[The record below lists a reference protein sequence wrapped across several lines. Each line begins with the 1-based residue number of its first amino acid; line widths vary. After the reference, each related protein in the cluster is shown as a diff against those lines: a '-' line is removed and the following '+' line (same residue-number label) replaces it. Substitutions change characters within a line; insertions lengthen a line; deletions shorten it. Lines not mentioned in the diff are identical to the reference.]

1 MSIKQNKNK
10 DLCFTLKTSVMASC
24 LLASLPVNMANAQD
38 NSASADD
45 QQIQEVVVEIGILGS
60 ILRSLREKRN
70 ADQIKDVISA
80 EDIGKLPD
88 QNLAEALQRITGV
101 QISRD
106 FGDGSEVSIRGMAQ
120 NRVEINGQSVM
131 GSNSEG
137 RGISFN
143 DLAPDAFSSIEVIK
157 TPMAKMTEGSLG
169 GTIRL
174 NTRRAF
180 NSRGTVLSGRIQG
193 EYVEDLDGEW
203 DHGDDI
209 TPTVSLFGSTRWD
222 TDFGEMGVTAS
233 FTYQEQ
239 NRTKDTSEMRWKP
252 YSVTGTQ
259 RTVTAANGDSLA
271 SAGDTIFAPQ
281 QIKFQAWDREQTRTG
296 LVSGF
301 QWQVTDTFQF
311 YADANYNAFDIS
323 TASNSVQA
331 TFNSGQTNY
340 TNAVMTDNNTLLQA
354 DVNTTFGNTNGWA
367 QDSDRKTYGLTLGAE
382 YLLDEWTITSTLGAS
397 HGETDQKNSFFSTP
411 ILSSRAVS
419 YALINTDVP
428 VLNFTTQAGAPIDTG
443 SISTYKLNSLGLQD
457 AFLETNNAEFK
468 VDFNYNFDGEHL
480 ASIDFGARAANREAS
495 RVRDITSNI
504 SLRGQA
510 VEDFPTLVDRMTPFP
525 TDFLNG
531 FSGGSYDY
539 LAPQNGDFWSNPEI
553 AIDVYG
559 IDVATDLVPEL
570 GYQYNVEEETQAAYI
585 QANFAGELLY
595 IPYSGNIGFRR
606 IFTDVISSG
615 WLQPPG
621 GIAATE
627 LAMTNEYGDTLGS
640 ANIGFAV
647 FDDLLVRFSIAD
659 VMSRPRISDLSAATK
674 INTGDATG
682 RSGNV
687 LLEPFRARQYDI
699 SVEWYATD
707 TDYISGAVFYK
718 DIESFIIRSTQSRVI
733 YRPDL
738 DQDVIYDISLPSN
751 GEGGKV
757 KGFEIGF
764 TKTFGFLGE
773 KFSGLGLSGSYTYAD
788 SETSNQNIVTGEPLP
803 LEDLSKKSYN
813 IVSFYEYG
821 KFSARLAYNWRSEF
835 LDKTQGFNQQ
845 PEIERDRSQIDF
857 SASYKLTKKVK
868 LSFNAINLGDD
879 ANDEYQL
886 LEERDFKK
894 SSVGRRYT
902 VNISARL

>member
-24 LLASLPVNMANAQD
+24 LLVSLPVSMANAQD
-38 NSASADD
+38 NNASVDD

-106 FGDGSEVSIRGMAQ
+106 FGDGSEVAIRGMAQ

-157 TPMAKMTEGSLG
+157 TPMASMTEGSLG

-180 NSRGTVLSGRIQG
+180 NSRGTVLSGRVQG
-193 EYVEDLDGEW
+193 EYVENLPGQW
-203 DHGDDI
+203 NHVDDI
-209 TPTVSLFGSTRWD
+209 TPTLSLFGSTRWD
-222 TDFGEMGVTAS
+222 TDFGEMGVTTS
-233 FTYQEQ
+233 FTYQDQ
-239 NRTKDTSEMRWKP
+239 DRTKDTSEMRWKP
-252 YSVTGTQ
+252 YTVSSTQ
-259 RTVTAANGDSLA
+259 RTVTAANGDALA
-271 SAGDTIFAPQ
+271 NPGDIIFAPQ
-281 QIKFQAWDREQTRTG
+281 QVKFQAWNRDQTRIG
-296 LVSGF
+296 LVSSF
-301 QWQVTDTFQF
+301 QWQLTDTLQI
-311 YADANYNAFDIS
+311 YVDGNYNDFEIS

-340 TNAVMTDNNTLLQA
+340 TNAILTENNTLLQA
-354 DVNTTFGNTNGWA
+354 DANTTFGNTNGWA
-367 QDSDRKTYGLTLGAE
+367 QDSDRKTYGLTLGGE
-382 YLLDEWTITSTLGAS
+382 YFLDEWTITSTLGMS

-411 ILSSRAVS
+411 ILQSRAVGF
-419 YALINTDVP
+419 ALIDTDIP

-443 SISTYKLNSLGLQD
+443 SLSTYRINNLSLQD
-457 AFLETNNAEFK
+457 AILETDNTEFK
-468 VDFNYNFDGEHL
+468 LDFNYNFEGQHL
-480 ASIDFGARAANREAS
+480 ASIDFGTRVAKREAS
-495 RVRDITSNI
+495 RARDITSNV

-510 VEDFPTLVDRMTPFP
+510 ITGFPTLVDRMAPFP

-531 FSGGSYDY
+531 FSGGNYNY

-553 AIDVYG
+553 AIDLYG
-559 IDVATDLVPEL
+559 IDVSTDLVPEL
-570 GYQYNVEEETQAAYI
+570 GYEYNVEEETQAAYI

-621 GIAATE
+621 GVAATE
-627 LAMTNEYGDTLGS
+627 LAMTNDYSDTLGS
-640 ANIGFAV
+640 GNIGFAV
-647 FDDLLVRFSIAD
+647 LDDLLVRFSIAD
-659 VMSRPRISDLSAATK
+659 VMSRPRIADLSAATK

-687 LLEPFRARQYDI
+687 MLEPFRARQYDI

-707 TDYISGAVFYK
+707 TDFISGAVFYK
-718 DIESFIIRSTQSRVI
+718 DIDSFIVRSTESRVI
-733 YRPDL
+733 FRPDL
-738 DQDVIYDISLPSN
+738 GEDVTYDISLPSN

-764 TKTFGFLGE
+764 TKTFGFLGP

-803 LEDLSKKSYN
+803 LEDLSEKSYN

-821 KFSARLAYNWRSEF
+821 SFSARLAYNWRSEF

-879 ANDEYQL
+879 ANDQYQL